1 MSDDPALL
9 TATQMLARLKSG
21 ALSAEALAAA
31 CLRRIASRED
41 QVHAWSFLDPDFV
54 LGRARALDQ
63 AGLKGRLSGLPI
75 GVKDVIL
82 TEDMPTQY
90 NAPAYRGFH
99 PRIDAA
105 SVMTL
110 RTDGALI
117 FGKTAT
123 VEFAARGRK
132 ALTRNPHDFERTPGG
147 SSSGSAAAVA
157 DFHVPLALG
166 TQTGGSMIR
175 PASYCGVWAIKPT
188 WNLLSNE
195 GAKRY
200 SATLDTI
207 GWYARSAAD
216 LGLVYDVFDLETEA
230 PPPFR
235 VAGARIALC
244 RSPVWDQAEPATR
257 NALGEAGELLRAAGA
272 TVVDLEL
279 PASFANLAEV
289 QNLIMRAEGRAAF
302 LSEYRAHY
310 DLSDPTLRE
319 EVENVDGFTRAQLL
333 AAYDQAAA
341 CRPQFDR
348 IAAEFDAVLTPS
360 AVGEAPVGLAATGP
374 WAFNAMWTL
383 LHVPAVNIPGFA
395 GPNGLPV
402 GLTATGPRFADRKV
416 LAAAEAI
423 GRVFPGDPLI
433 AGAASPDRQTVAK

>member
-1 MSDDPALL
+1 MTDDPARL
-9 TATQMLARLKSG
+9 TASEMLTRLRSG
-21 ALSAEALAAA
+21 ALSAEELAAS
-31 CLRRIASRED
+31 CLARIAARED
-41 QVHAWSFLDPDFV
+41 QVRAWSFLDPDAV
-54 LGRARALDQ
+54 LARARDLDR
-63 AGLKGRLSGLPI
+63 AGRPGGLAGLPI

-90 NAPAYRGFH
+90 NSPAYAGFH
-99 PRIDAA
+99 PKIDAA
-105 SVMTL
+105 CVMTL
-110 RTDGALI
+110 RAEGALI
-117 FGKTAT
+117 LGKTGT

-132 ALTRNPHDFERTPGG
+132 AATRNPYDLERTPGG

-188 WNLLSNE
+188 WNLVSNE

-216 LGLVYDVFDLETEA
+216 LGLVYDMFDLETAA
-230 PPPFR
+230 PPPFA
-235 VAGARIALC
+235 VAGARVALC
-244 RSPVWDQAEPATR
+244 RSPVWDQAEPATKD
-257 NALGEAGELLRAAGA
+257 ALVRAGEMLRAAGA
-272 TVVDLEL
+272 TVTDLDL
-279 PASFANLAEV
+279 PAAFDDIVELQS
-289 QNLIMRAEGRAAF
+289 LIMRAEGRAAF

-310 DLSDPTLRE
+310 DLIDQTVRD
-319 EVENVDGFTRAQLL
+319 EVENADAITRAQLL
-333 AAYDQAAA
+333 DAYDRAAA
-341 CRPQFDR
+341 CRARFDR
-348 IAAEFDAVLTPS
+348 LAADYDAILTPS
-360 AVGEAPVGLAATGP
+360 AAGEAPVGLAATGP

-383 LHVPAVNIPGFA
+383 LHVPVVNVPGLT

-402 GLTATGPRFADRKV
+402 GLSVTGPRFADRKV

-423 GRVFPGDPLI
+423 GKVF
-433 AGAASPDRQTVAK
+433 SSVA